1 MRIQFRVSNFVIGP
15 FFQFLL
21 LGVTHTVVD
30 RCFVNFDRCWVN
42 NIGLVFIILNP
53 QVSPSRSIIPWR
65 LEFRSCVSN
74 LIRTQINNCV
84 RHFIL
89 RLVNHAGPLNVR
101 RLVSIV
107 LRFLGIK
114 RDHPKYIRILLQNIE
129 DYIKLHLS
137 RLTIR

>member
-53 QVSPSRSIIPWR
+53 QVSPSRLPILWR
-65 LEFRSCVSN
+65 IVLRIYASN
-74 LIRTQINNCV
+74 VIRTQINNCV

-89 RLVNHAGPLNVR
+89 CLVNHAGPLNVR

-114 RDHPKYIRILLQNIE
+114 RKYPQIRILLQSIE